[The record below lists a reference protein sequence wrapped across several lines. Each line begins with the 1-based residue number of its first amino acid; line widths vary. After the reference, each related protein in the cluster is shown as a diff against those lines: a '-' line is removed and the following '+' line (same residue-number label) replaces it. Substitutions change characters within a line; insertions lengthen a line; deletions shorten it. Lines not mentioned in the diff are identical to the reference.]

1 MSKLKLDHQIP
12 NGTITIDLNKTILIA
27 LLIVNYI
34 IYFIINLTPYAEY
47 YQLCIHEQL
56 RSVYD

>member
-12 NGTITIDLNKTILIA
+12 NGTITIDLNKTILKA

-34 IYFIINLTPYAEY
+34 IYFIINLTPYTED
-47 YQLCIHEQL
+47 YQLCIH
-56 RSVYD
+56 